1 MADPV
6 ARRRD
11 ERSRLIALARQYV
24 AGLPDDVTIVAAAV
38 VGSVARGD
46 FNVWSDID
54 VVVVAEDLPA
64 SMLERQALLL
74 RGVTPGIQPVGFEP
88 AEFRAALAKHSRL
101 ACEVLEAG
109 VLLVGDRFFRDAAAS
124 LSRPVPR

>member
-11 ERSRLIALARQYV
+11 EWSRLIALARQYV
-24 AGLPDDVTIVAAAV
+24 AGLPDDVKIVAAAV

-54 VVVVAEDLPA
+54 VVLVAEHLPA
-64 SMLERQALLL
+64 SILERQSLLL
-74 RGVTPGIQPVGFEP
+74 RSATPGIQPVGFEP
-88 AEFRAALAKHSRL
+88 AEFRAALAKRNRL

-109 VLLVGDRFFRDAAAS
+109 VPLVGERFFRESAGS
-124 LSRPVPR
+124 LSRAVPR

>member
-11 ERSRLIALARQYV
+11 ERSRLIALAGQYV
-24 AGLPDDVTIVAAAV
+24 AGLSSGITIVAAAV

-54 VVVVAEDLPA
+54 VVVVAEHLPA
-64 SMLERQALLL
+64 SMLERQTLLL
-74 RGVTPGIQPVGFEP
+74 RSGAPGIQPVGFEP
-88 AEFRAALAKHSRL
+88 AEFRAALAKRNRL

-109 VLLVGDRFFRDAAAS
+109 VPLVGDRFFRESAAS
-124 LSRPVPR
+124 PTRAVPR